1 MDHPCFAKPTSFMME
16 MIFNKK
22 FVSKVRKGIVL
33 DTTAGNIISNIL
45 DPEQDENEQLSEAIR
60 NILDNYI

>member
-1 MDHPCFAKPTSFMME
+1 MME